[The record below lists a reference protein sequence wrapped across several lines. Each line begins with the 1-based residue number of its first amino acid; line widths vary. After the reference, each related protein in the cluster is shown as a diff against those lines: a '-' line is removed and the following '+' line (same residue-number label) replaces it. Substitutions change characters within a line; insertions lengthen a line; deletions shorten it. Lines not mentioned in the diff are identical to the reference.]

1 MTENPAPLPYDA
13 ILFASFGG
21 PEQQEDVVP
30 FLRNVTRGRG
40 IPDERLEVVGEHYR
54 KLGGRSPI
62 NDQNRDL
69 IARFE
74 RALADAGIDLPV
86 YWGNR
91 NWAPFTSDV
100 VGQIHAEGHRRVL
113 AVATSAYSSYSSC
126 RQYRED
132 YAKAL
137 VANDLVG
144 EMEIQKIRA
153 YFDHPGF
160 LEPVRDGVRAA
171 ITQMRDAGHDASRT
185 RVLFSTHSIPHVMS
199 SASGPAEKGAEDPSA
214 GEVGGWYVAQHLA
227 ACRWVMEQLGGAD
240 GGSADGNS
248 ADGGSA
254 DGGSPAVGVPAWE
267 LVYQSRSGAPHVPW
281 LEPDIND
288 RMQEIRERDEADA
301 VIVVPIGFVTDHVE
315 VVWDLDTEAA
325 ETAEELGL
333 AFTRV
338 ATSGTDERFIEG
350 LVDLV
355 REHVEPGHSPRAV
368 TDFGVVEDTCG
379 ALCCLNGSAHARPVP
394 VEGTP
399 LDTVEQIARA
409 MQADEHMRALI
420 AEEQTAHAEQQGG
433 GAKNGGA
440 RNGAGRG
447 ARAEQAREGSEVPA

>member
-1 MTENPAPLPYDA
+1 MTANPEATSPDTLPYDA

-74 RALADAGIDLPV
+74 QALAAAGIDLPV

-91 NWAPFTSDV
+91 NWAPYTSDV
-100 VGQIHAEGHRRVL
+100 VGRIHAEGHRRVL

-144 EMEIQKIRA
+144 EMTIEKVRA

-160 LEPVRDGVRAA
+160 LEPVRDGVRSALA
-171 ITQMRDAGHDASRT
+171 QMRAAGHEPSRT

-199 SASGPAEKGAEDPSA
+199 QASGPAHKDAEDPAA
-214 GEVGGWYVAQHLA
+214 GDVGGWYVAQHLA
-227 ACRWVMEQLGGAD
+227 ACRWVMEQLEAEAGAD
-240 GGSADGNS
+240 AGAGAGAEESA
-248 ADGGSA
+248 
-254 DGGSPAVGVPAWE
+254 PALPQWE

-288 RMQEIRERDEADA
+288 RLQEIREADAADA
-301 VIVVPIGFVTDHVE
+301 VVVVPIGFVTDHVE

-333 AFTRV
+333 AFTRA
-338 ATSGTDERFIEG
+338 ATSGTDARFVDA

-355 REHVEPGHSPRAV
+355 REHIEPGHSPRAV
-368 TDFGVVEDTCG
+368 TDFGAVADTCG
-379 ALCCLNGSAHARPVP
+379 PLCCLNGSAHARPVP
-394 VEGTP
+394 ADGVP

-409 MQADEHMRALI
+409 MQADEQMTALI
-420 AEEQTAHAEQQGG
+420 AEEQQAHHE
-433 GAKNGGA
+433 
-440 RNGAGRG
+440 AG
-447 ARAEQAREGSEVPA
+447 VPA

>member
-1 MTENPAPLPYDA
+1 MLENPAPLPDDVPYDA

-69 IARFE
+69 IARFQ
-74 RALADAGIDLPV
+74 RALAAAGIDLPV

-100 VGQIHAEGHRRVL
+100 VGRISADGHRRVL

-144 EMEIQKIRA
+144 QMEIQKIRA

-199 SASGPAEKGAEDPSA
+199 SASGPAEKDAQDPSA
-214 GEVGGWYVAQHLA
+214 GDVGGWYVAQHLA
-227 ACRWVMEQLGGAD
+227 ACRWVMEQLRATGGASAGARPGDAARAD
-240 GGSADGNS
+240 GGA
-248 ADGGSA
+248 AA
-254 DGGSPAVGVPAWE
+254 LGVPDWE

-288 RMQEIRERDEADA
+288 RLQEIRENGEADA

-338 ATSGTDERFIEG
+338 ATSGTDERFVEG

-399 LDTVEQIARA
+399 LDTVEQIALA
-409 MQADEHMRALI
+409 MRADEHMRALI
-420 AEEQTAHAEQQGG
+420 TEEQAAHAEQS
-433 GAKNGGA
+433 
-440 RNGAGRG
+440 
-447 ARAEQAREGSEVPA
+447 RAGSEVPA

>member
-1 MTENPAPLPYDA
+1 MTENPEPLPYDA

-69 IARFE
+69 ISRFE
-74 RALADAGIDLPV
+74 AALAEAGIDLPV

-91 NWAPFTSDV
+91 NWAPYTSDV
-100 VGQIHAEGHRRVL
+100 VGRIHAEGHRRVL

-144 EMEIQKIRA
+144 EMEIEKVRA

-171 ITQMRDAGHDASRT
+171 LAQMRAAGHDPRRT

-199 SASGPAEKGAEDPSA
+199 QASGPAHKTADDPSA

-227 ACRWVMEQLGGAD
+227 GCRWVMEQLAETGAD
-240 GGSADGNS
+240 NVDAL
-248 ADGGSA
+248 
-254 DGGSPAVGVPAWE
+254 PEWE

-288 RMQEIRERDEADA
+288 RLTELSEDGGTEA
-301 VIVVPIGFVTDHVE
+301 VVVVPIGFVTDHVE

-338 ATSGTDERFIEG
+338 ATPGTDARFVDA

-355 REHVEPGHSPRAV
+355 REHVEPGHAPQAV
-368 TDFGVVEDTCG
+368 SEVGVVGDTCG
-379 ALCCLNGSAHARPVP
+379 TLCCLNGSAHARPVP
-394 VEGTP
+394 REGVP

-409 MQADEHMRALI
+409 MQADEEMTALI
-420 AEEQTAHAEQQGG
+420 AEEQEAH
-433 GAKNGGA
+433 
-440 RNGAGRG
+440 RG
-447 ARAEQAREGSEVPA
+447 AEVPA

>member
-1 MTENPAPLPYDA
+1 
-13 ILFASFGG
+13 
-21 PEQQEDVVP
+21 
-30 FLRNVTRGRG
+30 
-40 IPDERLEVVGEHYR
+40 
-54 KLGGRSPI
+54 
-62 NDQNRDL
+62 
-69 IARFE
+69 
-74 RALADAGIDLPV
+74 
-86 YWGNR
+86 
-91 NWAPFTSDV
+91 
-100 VGQIHAEGHRRVL
+100 
-113 AVATSAYSSYSSC
+113 
-126 RQYRED
+126 
-132 YAKAL
+132 
-137 VANDLVG
+137 
-144 EMEIQKIRA
+144 
-153 YFDHPGF
+153 
-160 LEPVRDGVRAA
+160 
-171 ITQMRDAGHDASRT
+171 
-185 RVLFSTHSIPHVMS
+185 
-199 SASGPAEKGAEDPSA
+199 
-214 GEVGGWYVAQHLA
+214 
-227 ACRWVMEQLGGAD
+227 
-240 GGSADGNS
+240 
-248 ADGGSA
+248 
-254 DGGSPAVGVPAWE
+254 VPAWE

-409 MQADEHMRALI
+409 MQTDEHMRALI

-433 GAKNGGA
+433 GAKNGAAQDGGAQDGGAQDGRAQNGRAQNGQA
-440 RNGAGRG
+440 RNGAGRD